1 MNDKQKRAEILNKLE
16 EEKEKL
22 LLQLCSLDP
31 TDPKYKE
38 VSDNYERLCK
48 HYDDIKYG
56 VLKKVNWSDLLS
68 LLMKIGA
75 AMAFLT
81 ILVIIENSQ
90 WFPRTRHAL
99 NAMMKLFLGRL

>member
-1 MNDKQKRAEILNKLE
+1 MNDKQKKKEILKKLD

-22 LLQLCSLDP
+22 LLELCNLDP

-38 VSDNYERLCK
+38 VSDNYERLCR

-56 VLKKVNWSDLLS
+56 VLKKVNWGDLLS
-68 LLMKIGA
+68 LLAKLGA
-75 AMAFLT
+75 ATTF
-81 ILVIIENSQ
+81 LVILLIIESSQ